1 MTAATVA
8 VERPTWQ
15 HRASRVHHWAGLVR
29 VLAVKNFR
37 QRYLRSRLGVAWAF
51 VQPALQA
58 AVLSF
63 VFLVIFKVHKI
74 PHYPL
79 YVLSGV
85 MTWQFFQQSVLAATT
100 SIVDNAGLVRKV
112 AVPKVVF
119 PMSAVGG
126 LLIVFVMQLVLMLA
140 AGGVLGTLRWQT
152 PALLLLALPLEAA
165 LALAF
170 GVLTTAMH
178 VKLRDIRFVMDAAL
192 QMAFY
197 LTPVLYDFSRLPVR
211 LRELMQWNPMY
222 GVLSLVRSAVLDRPV
237 DWTGVSSAA
246 ICTVVIGLAGAWL
259 FRRRS
264 PEFADLA

>member
-1 MTAATVA
+1 MTAATVVGGIA
-8 VERPTWQ
+8 GWQ
-15 HRASRVHHWAGLVR
+15 HRVARARHWAGLVR

-63 VFLVIFKVHKI
+63 VFLAIFKVHKI

-85 MTWQFFQQSVLAATT
+85 MTWQFFQQSTVAATT
-100 SIVDNAGLVRKV
+100 SIVDNAALVRKV
-112 AVPKVVF
+112 AVPKIVF

-126 LLIVFVMQLVLMLA
+126 LLIVFVMQLVLMLS
-140 AGGVLGTLRWQT
+140 AGAVLGTLRPQT
-152 PALLLLALPLEAA
+152 PLLLVLALPLEAA

-170 GVLTTAMH
+170 GVLATAIH

-197 LTPVLYDFSRLPVR
+197 LTPVLYDFSRLPLR
-211 LRELMQWNPMY
+211 LRDVMQWNPMY
-222 GVLSLVRSAVLDRPV
+222 GVLSLVRAAVLDRPV
-237 DWTGVSSAA
+237 DWVGVSSAA
-246 ICTVVIGLAGAWL
+246 ICAIVIGVAGATL